1 VPADEILSLV
11 ANVLGRPADE
21 LAELDRRSLRLAF
34 MPGDFVT
41 VTVRDLRS
49 QEVIEPTIDLRAK
62 VAVDPA
68 ALRSRDRA
76 EAATRP
82 LATRVRELL
91 LRHPDLGR
99 IEAILV
105 RSGGKIEHWTG
116 DASGLVSR
124 SEDPDIVLIDLAA
137 DPEVLDTGN
146 ET

>member
-11 ANVLGRPADE
+11 ADVLGRPAGE
-21 LAELDRRSLRLAF
+21 LAELDRRSVRLAF
-34 MPGDFVT
+34 LPGDFLT

-49 QEVIEPTIDLRAK
+49 QEVLEPTIDLRAE

-68 ALRSRDRA
+68 ALRSQDRA

-82 LATRVRELL
+82 LAPRVRDLL

-105 RSGGKIEHWTG
+105 RSGGRIEHWIG
-116 DASGLVSR
+116 DATGLVSR
-124 SEDPDIVLIDLAA
+124 SADPDVVLIDLAA
-137 DPEVLDTGN
+137 DPEILDTGT